1 MADNYDMKKEEVVFK
16 SLVKMLDTRD
26 WKYEKHEEKLL
37 IKSGIKGDDLP
48 VEFIVVVKPRNEVVQ
63 FISQLP
69 FNMPED
75 KRVDGAIAICV
86 ANYGLVDGSF
96 DYDINDGS
104 IIFRLTS
111 SYRSSDLG
119 LDLFEYMIMVA
130 ASTVDSYNDKFFMLS
145 KGAMTLQQF
154 IKQEQEKQ
162 VSLQCELQK
171 AWSIEFQAFYCLEK

>member
-1 MADNYDMKKEEVVFK
+1 MADNYDMRKAREVFQT
-16 SLVKMLDTRD
+16 LVKMLDTRN
-26 WKYEKHEEKLL
+26 WKYEKHEDKLL

-96 DYDINDGS
+96 DYDITDGS
-104 IIFRLTS
+104 ITFRLTS
-111 SYRSSDLG
+111 SYRSSNLG

-130 ASTVDSYNDKFFMLS
+130 ASTVDSYNDKFFIIS
-145 KGAMTLQQF
+145 KGVMTLQQF
-154 IKQEQEKQ
+154 MEQEQTK
-162 VSLQCELQK
+162 
-171 AWSIEFQAFYCLEK
+171 